1 MGSVEFI
8 SGVPAGAMADMLV
21 RRIGPNATKR
31 ENGSSDSDYTSGVV
45 DWVAARFKRYF
56 QGLTL
61 RCITETVSLSRIN
74 GFRLNR
80 FVRLA

>member
-1 MGSVEFI
+1 MQQNV
-8 SGVPAGAMADMLV
+8 
-21 RRIGPNATKR
+21 K
-31 ENGSSDSDYTSGVV
+31 NGFCDSDYTSGVV

-74 GFRLNR
+74 GFWLNR
-80 FVRLA
+80 FLQLA